1 VSHAS
6 TDTENPMSE
15 TTSLL
20 RIDRNGT
27 VTCVGFTQSSIID
40 EVVIQRIGKELLSQV
55 DAAASPRL
63 AIDFTGVEHLSS
75 AALGVLISVHNRIK
89 AQEGQLRLCGIAK
102 PIFEVFKI
110 TRLDRLF
117 QTCGTL
123 DEAVRAIA

>member
-1 VSHAS
+1 MSDTAS
-6 TDTENPMSE
+6 V
-15 TTSLL
+15 L
-20 RIDRNGT
+20 RIDRKGS
-27 VTCVGFTQSSIID
+27 VTCVGFSQSSIID
-40 EVVIQRIGKELLSQV
+40 EVVIQRIGKELLAQV
-55 DAAASPRL
+55 GGDASPRL
-63 AIDFTGVEHLSS
+63 AIDFSGVEHLSS

-123 DEAVRAIA
+123 DEAVQAIA